1 MPMMMRQPA
10 PMMGAA
16 QMPMAPPPAPMM
28 PTGPTVKPAAGRTA
42 GELPY
47 VSLPGDNMMPYQSP
61 IEVLQGDAIMS
72 MQTQDQ
78 MQAPMMPQ
86 SAPMMGDPM
95 MGAAP
100 MASPYPMPQPSMMT
114 GDAMSAMAGGI
125 PEIDMPIQQPVT
137 AMSPRQ
143 LAGMGQPMMGGAG
156 ELPPMMAQRRYMG
169 M

>member
-1 MPMMMRQPA
+1 MPMMMRQPE
-10 PMMGAA
+10 PMLGMP
-16 QMPMAPPPAPMM
+16 QMPMAQPMM
-28 PTGPTVKPAAGRTA
+28 PAGPTVKPAAGRTA

-78 MQAPMMPQ
+78 MMQAPM
-86 SAPMMGDPM
+86 PMMGDPM

-100 MASPYPMPQPSMMT
+100 MASPYPMSQPPMMT
-114 GDAMSAMAGGI
+114 GDAMSAMAGGV

-143 LAGMGQPMMGGAG
+143 IAGMGQPMMGGAG